1 VKLVLD
7 TNIFISAFFWGG
19 NPRKIL
25 ERINDDIDSLYIAN
39 EILDEIAQVLTRPK
53 FNVDKTN
60 IVRLINAIKEMS
72 LCIAIE
78 GVVKGVCRDSKD
90 DMILECGW
98 RCNADYIITGDN
110 DLLSL
115 KNFRGIEIITVNQ
128 YVNLFLGRKAC
139 RTQAKLKI

>member
-19 NPRKIL
+19 NPRKIV
-25 ERINDDIDSLYIAN
+25 ERINGSVDLLYITN
-39 EILDEIAQVLTRPK
+39 EILDEITQVLARPK

-60 IVRLINAIKEMS
+60 IARLISAIIEMS
-72 LCIAIE
+72 ICITVE

-90 DMILECGW
+90 DIILECGW
-98 RCNADYIITGDN
+98 RCGADYIITGDD

-115 KNFRGIEIITVNQ
+115 KNFRGVEIITASQ
-128 YVNLFLGRKAC
+128 YINSIK
-139 RTQAKLKI
+139 Q